1 LAKRIFE
8 LAKEM
13 DLPSKMILEK
23 CQAEGIP
30 NMKNHM
36 ASVSAGLE
44 ATIREWFASSQED
57 SSVATAVE
65 TAEKVD
71 LTKIKAQRKAK
82 ARKKPGGEDE
92 HDDSEDAE
100 AETPAPAAAPEDKP
114 APVAAPPVSTP
125 APEAKAAPQAAPP
138 AAPSIPSSPAP
149 IAPAPP
155 PPTPAP
161 SVRPAAEAP
170 SAPKPAGGPAAP
182 PARPGEARE
191 RPKPEPVKREESR
204 GEDDGSPEMN
214 VPRRPK
220 DVKPAGPK
228 LVVQKPVKLSGPKVI
243 RVEAPET
250 DLPTMRRSAPM
261 GPGQGQ
267 RGGPRTGGP
276 MRSGG
281 GGTFGPGPGGGP
293 DDSRGHR
300 NRRRAT
306 PGGAGAAPAA
316 PPAKRGGGKDDAS
329 RYNWREQDLAER
341 EERLARAGGF
351 IRQRRRDAKRS
362 DHVGDRAQTAA
373 QTGGV
378 VKIVAPFT
386 IKDLSSAT
394 GIKASEIIK
403 KLFMQGVIATVNS
416 GIEPEKAQEIMIEYN
431 IDLQFT
437 AEQSAEEALS
447 EELGEREAID
457 LRPRSPVVTIL
468 GHVDHGKTSL
478 LDRIRSANVAAGEAG
493 GITQATSAFRVPV
506 QVAGE
511 TKHVVFFDTPGHEA
525 FTAMRA
531 RGANI
536 TDIVVLVIAA
546 DDGVMPQTVES
557 INHAKAAG
565 APIVVALNK
574 IDKPEATDANIQKI
588 LGQLAEKGLNP
599 TEWGGDVEVV
609 RTSAAKGTGIT
620 ELLETLDYQAQL
632 MELTADFEGPARGTV
647 VEAKI
652 DEGRGP
658 TASVL
663 VENGSLR
670 VGDFIVAGRAFGRV
684 RDIVDDRGTRLKVAE
699 PSMPVRVSG
708 LDEVPDAGDRFF
720 IVESLKTAQEAAEQ
734 RRHRDREREL
744 AQPKA
749 TLDSILSQLKEGETK
764 ELRIVVKADVQG
776 SVDVLRKSIED
787 VSTSEVKV
795 RVLHAAVGGI
805 NESDVLLSA
814 ASQAIIIGFNVIASG
829 ATRQLAEQKDVE
841 IRPYQVIYE
850 ILDDIRSAAE
860 GLLAPELRQEVLG
873 HAEVRQVFRVTRVG
887 AVAGCYITD
896 GTVERNALVRV
907 TRGGIVIEN
916 DRVLE
921 QLKRFKDDAKDVRAG
936 QECGMKI
943 AGYDDIKEGDVIEC
957 YRRIEVKRSLTAP
970 AKGKGG

>member
-1 LAKRIFE
+1 MAKRIFE

-44 ATIREWFASSQED
+44 ATIREWFATTNED
-57 SSVATAVE
+57 TSVATAVE

-71 LTKIKAQRKAK
+71 ITKVKAQQRKAK
-82 ARKKPGGEDE
+82 AKKKTSADDDEGEE
-92 HDDSEDAE
+92 TSEAV
-100 AETPAPAAAPEDKP
+100 ETP
-114 APVAAPPVSTP
+114 
-125 APEAKAAPQAAPP
+125 APQAAP
-138 AAPSIPSSPAP
+138 AQPSSPAVSAP
-149 IAPAPP
+149 VAPEAKVAAPVAPPPAPAAPAPVAPAPP
-155 PPTPAP
+155 PPSAPA
-161 SVRPAAEAP
+161 VRPAAEAP
-170 SAPKPAGGPAAP
+170 AAPKPVQTPAQTPPAP
-182 PARPGEARE
+182 PRPGEPRE
-191 RPKPEPVKREESR
+191 RPKPTTAPAARQEPR
-204 GEDDGSPEMN
+204 GEDDSSPEMN

-250 DLPTMRRSAPM
+250 DLPTMRRSPSPG
-261 GPGQGQ
+261 GPGPGP
-267 RGGPRTGGP
+267 RGGPSR
-276 MRSGG
+276 GG
-281 GGTFGPGPGGGP
+281 GVFGPPGGGP

-300 NRRRAT
+300 NRRRTA
-306 PGGAGAAPAA
+306 PGGGGAAAPAQ
-316 PPAKRGGGKDDAS
+316 PAKRGSGGKDDAS

-351 IRQRRRDAKRS
+351 IRQRRRDAKKS
-362 DHVGDRAQTAA
+362 DHIGDRAQTAA

-378 VKIVAPFT
+378 VKITAPFT

-416 GIEPEKAQEIMIEYN
+416 GIEPEKAQEIMIDYN

-447 EELGEREAID
+447 EELGERDAID
-457 LRPRSPVVTIL
+457 LRPRAPVVTIL

-478 LDRIRSANVAAGEAG
+478 LDKIRSANVASGEAG

-506 QVAGE
+506 QVAGD

-536 TDIVVLVIAA
+536 TDIVVLVVAA
-546 DDGVMPQTVES
+546 DDGVMPQTIES

-599 TEWGGDVEVV
+599 TEWGGDVEIV
-609 RTSAAKGTGIT
+609 RTSAMKGTGIT

-632 MELTADFEGPARGTV
+632 MEMTADFEGPARGTV

-658 TASVL
+658 TASIL
-663 VENGSLR
+663 VENGRLR

-684 RDIVDDRGTRLKVAE
+684 RDIVDDRGNRLKEAE

-708 LDEVPDAGDRFF
+708 LDEVPDAGDKFF

-749 TLDSILSQLKEGETK
+749 TLDSILTQLKEGETK

-776 SVDVLRKSIED
+776 SVDVLRKSIEE

-829 ATRQLAEQKDVE
+829 STRQLAEQKDVE
-841 IRPYQVIYE
+841 IRTYQVIYE
-850 ILDDIRSAAE
+850 ILDDIRGAAE
-860 GLLAPELRQEVLG
+860 GLLAPELRQEILG

-907 TRGGIVIEN
+907 TRGGIVVEN

-921 QLKRFKDDAKDVRAG
+921 QLKRFKDDAKEVRAG

-943 AGYDDIKEGDVIEC
+943 VGYDDIKEGDVIEC

-970 AKGKGG
+970 AKGKA

>member
-1 LAKRIFE
+1 MAKRIFE

-44 ATIREWFASSQED
+44 ATIREWFASSED
-57 SSVATAVE
+57 SAVATAVE

-71 LTKIKAQRKAK
+71 LTRVKAQRKARTKK
-82 ARKKPGGEDE
+82 ANASDDDGPAEPAVQAVARPPVAEPETKPL
-92 HDDSEDAE
+92 A
-100 AETPAPAAAPEDKP
+100 PRAPAEITPEPRKADAMPIVTPTAPATHP
-114 APVAAPPVSTP
+114 AI
-125 APEAKAAPQAAPP
+125 P
-138 AAPSIPSSPAP
+138 AAPASPAARP
-149 IAPAPP
+149 AAEQPREHKAPP
-155 PPTPAP
+155 PP
-161 SVRPAAEAP
+161 
-170 SAPKPAGGPAAP
+170 
-182 PARPGEARE
+182 RPGEPRE
-191 RPKPEPVKREESR
+191 RPKPEVQQPDAPENDA
-204 GEDDGSPEMN
+204 GAPPEMN
-214 VPRRPK
+214 VPRRPRE
-220 DVKPAGPK
+220 VKPAGPK
-228 LVVQKPVKLSGPKVI
+228 LVVQKPVKLSGPKVV

-250 DLPTMRRSAPM
+250 DLPTVRRSPPM
-261 GPGQGQ
+261 GPPT
-267 RGGPRTGGP
+267 GPRTGGRP
-276 MRSGG
+276 SGPARGG
-281 GGTFGPGPGGGP
+281 GAFGPPGGGP
-293 DDSRGHR
+293 DEARGPHR
-300 NRRRAT
+300 NRRRTT
-306 PGGAGAAPAA
+306 PGGGGAAPAQ
-316 PPAKRGGGKDDAS
+316 PAKRGGTGKDDAS
-329 RYNWREQDLAER
+329 RYGWRPQDLVER
-341 EERLARAGGF
+341 EERLARSGGF

-394 GIKASEIIK
+394 GVKASEIIK

-416 GIEPEKAQEIMIEYN
+416 GIEPDKAQEIMVEYN

-447 EELGEREAID
+447 ESLGDREAIN
-457 LRPRSPVVTIL
+457 LQSRSPVVTIL

-506 QVAGE
+506 EVAGE

-574 IDKPEATDANIQKI
+574 IDKPEATDSNIQKI

-609 RTSAAKGTGIT
+609 RTSAVKGIGVT

-632 MELTADFEGPARGTV
+632 MELTADFEGPARGAV

-658 TASVL
+658 TASIL
-663 VENGSLR
+663 VENGMLR

-684 RDIVDDRGTRLKVAE
+684 RDIVDDRGNRLKEAG

-708 LDEVPDAGDRFF
+708 LDEIPNAGDKFF

-749 TLDSILSQLKEGETK
+749 TLDSILNQLKEGETK

-776 SVDVLRKSIED
+776 SVDVLRKSIEE
-787 VSTSEVKV
+787 VSTAEIKV

-805 NESDVLLSA
+805 NESDVLLAA

-873 HAEVRQVFRVTRVG
+873 HAEVRQVFRITRVG
-887 AVAGCYITD
+887 AVAGCYVTD
-896 GTVERNALVRV
+896 GTVERNALIRV
-907 TRGGIVIEN
+907 TRGGGIVVEN

-921 QLKRFKDDAKDVRAG
+921 QLKRFKDDAKEVRAG

-943 AGYDDIKEGDVIEC
+943 VGYDDIKEGDVIEC

-970 AKGKGG
+970 TKGKGA